1 MTTSPQQ
8 KRWVSLGLIFGG
20 HTPSY
25 VAEPTELPL
34 PPSAARI
41 DAAEYE
47 YEHEYEELMRDAGY
61 EPEVPY
67 PGARSMPWPS
77 KCIDCGASRR
87 PSIQDVERGVQ
98 CKHIRRGSS
107 A

>member
-1 MTTSPQQ
+1 MTTSPQPR
-8 KRWVSLGLIFGG
+8 RWVSLGLIFGG

-25 VAEPTELPL
+25 VERATEPL
-34 PPSAARI
+34 PPRAPARI
-41 DAAEYE
+41 AAQESEYE
-47 YEHEYEELMRDAGY
+47 DLMYDAGY

-77 KCIDCGASRR
+77 KCMVCGASRK
-87 PSIQDVERGVQ
+87 PSIQDIERGVK